1 MVNTSNGKILTTPSS
16 KLVIKR
22 SGVATQMS
30 HLHLGYCER
39 FNHTFPLYDLDG
51 FLVMMMRDG
60 MSYEEAVAI
69 YTENQTGAWIGEDAP
84 GFFVGTSKTPL
95 SELTET

>member
-51 FLVMMMRDG
+51 LVVMMMRDG
-60 MSYEEAVAI
+60 MSYEEAVE
-69 YTENQTGAWIGEDAP
+69 YYQYNYVGAWTGEDTP
-84 GFFVGTSKTPL
+84 GFFVGTTKTPFA
-95 SELTET
+95 EFPET